1 MMTWRD
7 GLRLAFHG
15 MVSNKLRALLTML
28 GVIIG
33 VAAVIVL
40 VAIGQGASS
49 LVTSRIETLG
59 TNVLFVS
66 PAGGTPFPV
75 SEATV
80 IARALPFPT
89 RVVPEMNTGTKVSTL
104 TASGG
109 AQVVGTTPAYI
120 HIGAASLAAGHF
132 LTPLEMTQDQPVA
145 VLGATQVQTLFGG
158 SNPVG
163 STVMILGQQF
173 RIIGALNSVGQGPGA
188 SQDNDIFIPMTLA
201 QSLLSTT
208 QLSQV
213 MVKAPS
219 PDQANLAADYLT
231 NLYTNTFGSA
241 NAVTIASED
250 QVLQTLQ
257 ATRATFTHL
266 LAGTAAI
273 ALIVG
278 GIGIMNI
285 MLVSVTERT
294 REIGIR
300 QALGATREDI
310 LLQFLLESMAMSL
323 SGGTVGAILG
333 VGLVHIGPVLWK
345 TPAVFS
351 PNALILAFVFSTAVG
366 LGFGLYPAIKASG
379 LDPIQA
385 LRYDG

>member
-1 MMTWRD
+1 MTWRD
-7 GLRLAFHG
+7 GVLLAFKG
-15 MVSNKLRALLTML
+15 MVSNKLRAILTML

-59 TNVLFVS
+59 TNVIFVS

-75 SEATV
+75 SEAAVVT
-80 IARALPFPT
+80 RTLPFPT
-89 RVVPEMNTGTKVSTL
+89 LVVPEMNTGAKVSTL
-104 TASGG
+104 TSSGG
-109 AQVVGTTPAYI
+109 AQIVGTTSAYI
-120 HIGAASLAAGHF
+120 HLGAVSIAAGHF
-132 LTPLEMTQDQPVA
+132 LTPLESAQDQHVA
-145 VLGATQVQTLFGG
+145 VLGANQVQTLFGG

-163 STVMILGQQF
+163 SVVMIMGQQF
-173 RIIGALNSVGQGPGA
+173 RIIGALNTVGQGPGA
-188 SQDNDIFIPMTLA
+188 SQDNEIFIPITVA
-201 QSLLSTT
+201 QSLLGTT
-208 QLSQV
+208 QISQLTI
-213 MVKAPS
+213 KTPS

-231 NLYTNTFGSA
+231 NFYTNSFGSA
-241 NAVTIASED
+241 DAVTVASED

-257 ATRATFTHL
+257 ATRATFTNL

-323 SGGTVGAILG
+323 SGGTVGAIIG
-333 VGLVHIGPVLWK
+333 VGLLHIAPLVLK
-345 TPAVFS
+345 PPAVFS
-351 PNALILAFVFSTAVG
+351 PSALILAFVFSTAVG
-366 LGFGLYPAIKASG
+366 LFFGLYPAIKASG